1 LEPYMLALV
10 LDSLILLAL
19 GLIDFL
25 RGESSL
31 GSVIAAYL
39 AGLSVY
45 PLLPL
50 PWEGKAILF
59 ALHLA
64 LLAVMA
70 VLYATGRGLGSM
82 DFVIAPHAPLTFP
95 ALHMTTLLPGL
106 VAALLGLLLH
116 SYRARKYVC
125 HRGLPIPGTVVGV
138 KGWLAWDKWYFIP
151 SKVRNPEKEE
161 EVVRR
166 EKERWRNRKRCESA
180 RFAIPLVWVY
190 ALYHA
195 GVILSLALY
204 TLLGAEP
211 A

>member
-10 LDSLILLAL
+10 LDSLVLLAL
-19 GLIDFL
+19 GVIDFL
-25 RGESSL
+25 RGESSF

-45 PLLPL
+45 LLLPL
-50 PWEGKAILF
+50 PWEGRAVLF

-70 VLYATGRGLGSM
+70 AMYAAGRGIGSM
-82 DFVIAPHAPLTFP
+82 DFVIAPHAPITFP
-95 ALHMTTLLPGL
+95 ALHMATLLPGL

-116 SYRARKYVC
+116 SYRARNYVC
-125 HRGLPIPGTVVGV
+125 HRGLPIPGTVVSV
-138 KGWLAWDKWYFIP
+138 KAWLAWDKWYFIP
-151 SKVRNPEKEE
+151 SKVRNPEREDD
-161 EVVRR
+161 VIRR
-166 EKERWRNRKRCESA
+166 EKERWRQKKRCEPA

-204 TLLGAEP
+204 TLLGAWP
-211 A
+211 L